1 MPRGSQRKPKLDSG
15 EVYQNLRLCASEHSQ
30 VGLPSAELSPRGILP
45 RTQVDS
51 RFLKLLLFRTMTE
64 PHHLLRPKQTL
75 LLILLPMLATF
86 VSLRL
91 YLHLVHVRH
100 IYPGG
105 YLVHHLFLGVL
116 ITVPAA
122 FILAF
127 GPPNRLL
134 ALSAPASV
142 GIGAAL
148 MLDEVTYLV
157 ATKATDQDYV
167 SRLSLAGAS
176 ILIFLAAALLLA
188 LYRSHRDQA

>member
-1 MPRGSQRKPKLDSG
+1 MAEFHQ
-15 EVYQNLRLCASEHSQ
+15 
-30 VGLPSAELSPRGILP
+30 PS
-45 RTQVDS
+45 
-51 RFLKLLLFRTMTE
+51 
-64 PHHLLRPKQTL
+64 PKQTL

-86 VSLRL
+86 VCLRL

-127 GPPNRLL
+127 GARTRLL
-134 ALSAPASV
+134 AFLAPPAL

-157 ATKATDQDYV
+157 ATKGTDQDYV
-167 SRLSLAGAS
+167 SSLSLGGAVV
-176 ILIFLAAALLLA
+176 LIFLAVVLLLA
-188 LYRSHRDQA
+188 LYKLNRDQA

>member
-1 MPRGSQRKPKLDSG
+1 MP
-15 EVYQNLRLCASEHSQ
+15 
-30 VGLPSAELSPRGILP
+30 
-45 RTQVDS
+45 
-51 RFLKLLLFRTMTE
+51 E
-64 PHHLLRPKQTL
+64 PHHPLPPKQTL

-86 VSLRL
+86 ACLRF

-116 ITVPAA
+116 IEVPAA

-127 GPPNRLL
+127 GARTRMPALL
-134 ALSAPASV
+134 APVAL

-148 MLDEVTYLV
+148 MLDEVTYLI
-157 ATKATDQDYV
+157 ATRATDQDYV
-167 SRLSLAGAS
+167 SNLSLGGAIVLIALAV
-176 ILIFLAAALLLA
+176 ILLFV

>member
-1 MPRGSQRKPKLDSG
+1 MPEPL
-15 EVYQNLRLCASEHSQ
+15 HP
-30 VGLPSAELSPRGILP
+30 LP
-45 RTQVDS
+45 
-51 RFLKLLLFRTMTE
+51 
-64 PHHLLRPKQTL
+64 PKQTL

-86 VSLRL
+86 ACLRL

-105 YLVHHLFLGVL
+105 YLVHHLFIGVL
-116 ITVPAA
+116 IEVPAA

-127 GPPNRLL
+127 GAHNRML
-134 ALSAPASV
+134 ALVAPAAL

-167 SRLSLAGAS
+167 SPISLEGAIVLIVLAVV
-176 ILIFLAAALLLA
+176 ILLV
-188 LYRSHRDQA
+188 LYRFRRDQA